1 MAGSNKHHLA
11 IGVRQARLSTS
22 VELFKA
28 LGGGW
33 KADAA
38 S

>member
-1 MAGSNKHHLA
+1 LTA
-11 IGVRQARLSTS
+11 T

-33 KADAA
+33 NAELEQNAQISQK
-38 S
+38 